1 MLNPYRFFSERLA
14 RINAKF
20 DWLGALFARLT
31 LGLEF
36 LGTGYGKLTHHEK
49 VAAYFADLGL
59 PAAGVQAWLVGG
71 LEFAGGALL
80 VLGLLTRVAALQ
92 LAAIMAVAIVTA
104 KMDEVHDVFDLVGLV
119 EFAYLALL
127 VWLAARG
134 AGRVSVDHVIVRRM
148 QSALGE

>member
-59 PAAGVQAWLVGG
+59 LTAGVQAWLVGG
-71 LEFAGGALL
+71 LEFMRRRAAGVGPVDPGRCAA
-80 VLGLLTRVAALQ
+80 TR
-92 LAAIMAVAIVTA
+92 
-104 KMDEVHDVFDLVGLV
+104 G
-119 EFAYLALL
+119 
-127 VWLAARG
+127 
-134 AGRVSVDHVIVRRM
+134 DHGCGHCDG
-148 QSALGE
+148 QNG